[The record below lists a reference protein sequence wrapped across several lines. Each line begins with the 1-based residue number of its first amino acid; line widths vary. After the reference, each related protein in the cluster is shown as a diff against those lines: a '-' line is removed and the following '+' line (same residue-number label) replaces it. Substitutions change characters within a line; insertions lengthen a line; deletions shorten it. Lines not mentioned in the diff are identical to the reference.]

1 MFKYK
6 NGYFTNIRNGKKI
19 TVSGGKD
26 EEAQPIWVWNAYKG
40 RHPSQIWRIA
50 YLHKLDKRD

>member
-6 NGYFTNIRNGKKI
+6 NGYFTNIQNGKVI

-26 EEAQPIWVWNAYKG
+26 VEGNPVWVWKRYSG
-40 RHPSQIWRIA
+40 RHPT
-50 YLHKLDKRD
+50 